1 MAVRV
6 YEAKLEREKAQAANE
21 ERLYRERL
29 ARKIQKRKEVERLTI
44 AFKYCSGDDAESEKL
59 LADLIAAEESYVAE
73 VCRID
78 TNTKHVD

>member
-21 ERLYRERL
+21 VRLQRERE
-29 ARKIQKRKEVERLTI
+29 ARKKQKRAEVERLTI
-44 AFKYCSGDDAESEKL
+44 AFKYCSGDDAESERL

-73 VCRID
+73 VCRVD
-78 TNTKHVD
+78 TSRVD